1 MLRYG
6 EDTSAVQKGESE
18 KRREM
23 GFPSRRVD
31 CMTLFILSRKERP
44 ISIIWCEWEKSHPVV
59 NLGRRL

>member
-44 ISIIWCEWEKSHPVV
+44 ISIIWCKWEKSQQVV
-59 NLGRRL
+59 IQGRRL